1 MRRRTETVAAVLAGL
16 VSATPALASSVE
28 IEANQH
34 GQYVATADIEY
45 SSIRVLID
53 TGATLVALS
62 FEDAEDAGLRPRSLT
77 YDVPINTANGLV
89 QGAKVM
95 LDRVVVGNVMV
106 RDVEGIVLPRGAY
119 NGTLLGMS
127 FLGKLDSFRVED
139 GKLYLRK

>member
-16 VSATPALASSVE
+16 IGATPAFASSVE

-34 GQYVATADIEY
+34 GQYIATADIEY

-53 TGATLVALS
+53 TGASLVALS

-95 LDRVVVGNVMV
+95 LDRVEVGNVVV

-127 FLGKLDSFRVED
+127 FLGKLDSFKVED
-139 GKLYLRK
+139 GKLHLRK

>member
-1 MRRRTETVAAVLAGL
+1 MRRRTETVAALLAGL
-16 VSATPALASSVE
+16 ASATPAFASSVE

-53 TGATLVALS
+53 TGATLVAMS

-95 LDRVVVGNVMV
+95 LDRVEVGNVVV

>member
-16 VSATPALASSVE
+16 IGATPALASSVE

-53 TGATLVALS
+53 TGASFVALS

-95 LDRVVVGNVMV
+95 LDRVEVGNVVV

-127 FLGKLDSFRVED
+127 FLGKLDSFKVED